1 MKNAPLKNLLILKT
15 IYFILFFF
23 LWDRKSFSPKD
34 LTSVAVWKQVM
45 IFALQLSYIFHYYI
59 LASFPQDLYAE
70 ACLCHTNGFMKQGEN
85 KTSLGAYACNRLD
98 ISLKRQLSPSQVT
111 SGDISS

>member
-70 ACLCHTNGFMKQGEN
+70 ACLCHTNGFMK
-85 KTSLGAYACNRLD
+85 
-98 ISLKRQLSPSQVT
+98 
-111 SGDISS
+111 